1 MNVTVAVRAMTFSR
15 TIAAVAVACL
25 WLACQRESP
34 RAAAPSEGPSQPVE
48 TALVERVGDG
58 GSTSVPATVLA
69 RERARLAA
77 RIPSSVVALPV
88 REGDRVQRG
97 ALLVRLDDA
106 ALVASLRAAEAA
118 SRAASSDLARVDVLL
133 QAGAATPRDAE
144 DSRTRV
150 AAAAAAVSSA
160 TETLAWA
167 VLRAP
172 FDGTVAS
179 RPANVGDVVTP
190 GTTLIEIEGIGGL
203 ELRATLEADL
213 VSKLR
218 PGSTL
223 DVMVDGQAAP
233 LVAVVRALSAAGDP
247 ATHRFELKADLPAAP
262 GLRSGLFARLIVPA
276 HGESPRLIVPQSAVL
291 ERGGLTGVVVL
302 DGAIAR
308 LRWVAVG
315 ATAGGRTEI
324 RAGVEAGQRVV
335 LDPRGIPDG
344 ARVVDTSAPAR

>member
-1 MNVTVAVRAMTFSR
+1 VRALTIPRTVAAM
-15 TIAAVAVACL
+15 ALAYGC
-25 WLACQRESP
+25 LACHRESP
-34 RAAAPSEGPSQPVE
+34 RGVAPTDGPAIPVE
-48 TALVERVGDG
+48 TALVERVGDS
-58 GSTSVPATVLA
+58 GSTSVPATVLG

-77 RIPSSVVALPV
+77 RIPSSVVELPV

-97 ALLVRLDDA
+97 ALVVRLDDA

-118 SRAASSDLARVDVLL
+118 SRAASADLARIDVLV

-144 DSRTRV
+144 ESRARV
-150 AAAAAAVSSA
+150 AAATATVSAA
-160 TETLAWA
+160 TQTLAWA

-172 FDGTVAS
+172 FAGTVAS

-190 GTTLIEIEGIGGL
+190 GTTLIEIEGSGGL
-203 ELRATLEADL
+203 ELRATLEAEL

-223 DVMVDGQAAP
+223 DVVVDGQAAP
-233 LVAVVRALSAAGDP
+233 LVAVVRAISAAGDP

-262 GLRSGLFARLIVPA
+262 GLRSGLFARLLVPA
-276 HGESPRLIVPQSAVL
+276 HAESPRLLVPREAVL
-291 ERGGLTGVVVL
+291 ERGGLTGLVVVE
-302 DGAIAR
+302 GAIAH

-315 ATAGGRTEI
+315 ATASGRTEI

-335 LDPRGIPDG
+335 LNPRDVSDG
-344 ARVVDTSAPAR
+344 ARVVDTPAQPR